1 MKKSI
6 ALGSPESREEKK
18 PIKVRKPVAKGE
30 KKSAKMKLSY
40 IDKKVHKAF
49 SMATLR

>member
-1 MKKSI
+1 MKISS
-6 ALGSPESREEKK
+6 ALGSPESREEK

-30 KKSAKMKLSY
+30 KKSAKMKRSY
-40 IDKKVHKAF
+40 VDKKVHKAF